1 MARFNEPGN
10 ESSLPEELCSC
21 CHPQADL
28 RLDGGESSEPWDPGP
43 DVLEAELP
51 LEIREAL
58 GSFLEDKSIN
68 TLADWVGEIRRRTG
82 GGSISIDELCHSS
95 TDTEHWGDVDGE
107 RYHFLC
113 FYDAVILAAMTDEPV
128 DIRTESPDG
137 TVITA
142 AAVGSDELRVTPEES
157 VFSFGVDP
165 SVLGNE
171 KGDPS
176 LGDVYAAVCPFV
188 RAFPNR
194 SAYKEW
200 RNQVPAATVAL
211 PLSGATELAAAL
223 VD

>member
-1 MARFNEPGN
+1 MDRFDEPEN
-10 ESSLPEELCSC
+10 ESRVSDEICSC
-21 CHPQADL
+21 CNPQFDAI
-28 RLDGGESSEPWDPGP
+28 LDGGKSGEPWEPSS

-51 LEIREAL
+51 IEIREAL
-58 GSFLEDKSIN
+58 GSFLGERSIN
-68 TLADWVGEIRRRTG
+68 TLKDWVSEIRQRTG
-82 GGSISIDELCHSS
+82 GGSISIEDLCHSTS
-95 TDTEHWGDVDGE
+95 DTEHWGEVNGE
-107 RYHFLC
+107 RYHFIC

-128 DIRTESPDG
+128 DIRTKSPDG

-142 AAVGSDELRVTPEES
+142 TALGSDELRVTPEES
-157 VFSFGVDP
+157 VFSFGIDP

-171 KGDPS
+171 NGDPS

-188 RAFPNR
+188 KAFPSR
-194 SAYKEW
+194 LTYEGW